1 MMSHKVLIIP
11 GLNGSGPDHWQSVW
25 EDERLDCARV
35 DQRDWD
41 DPDPIDWLCRI
52 EAAVKTPPVPTLLV
66 AHSLGCLAVAAWA
79 AVSRIDRD
87 SPMAAMLV
95 APCGPSQIGASPA
108 IQRFSKIADH
118 RLAMPSLLVASTND
132 PFASF
137 ARTCKFAS
145 VWGSQ
150 LVEAG
155 ELGHINAQSNLGAW
169 HWGQAL
175 LDRMIA
181 AIVAPPVVRPA
192 RGAFDDQRTCHTSSA
207 PIAPFVAA
215 ALPSMNL

>member
-1 MMSHKVLIIP
+1 MISHKVLIIP
-11 GLNGSGPDHWQSVW
+11 GLNGSGADHWQSVW

-35 DQRDWD
+35 DQRDWV

-52 EAAVKTPPVPTLLV
+52 EAAVKAPPVPTVLV

-79 AVSRIDRD
+79 AVSRFDRD
-87 SPMAAMLV
+87 FPVAAMLV
-95 APCGPSQIGASPA
+95 APCDPSQIGASPA
-108 IQRFSKIADH
+108 IQRFAKVADH
-118 RLAMPSLLVASTND
+118 RLAMPSLLIASTND
-132 PFASF
+132 PYASF
-137 ARTCKFAS
+137 ARTCKFAA

-155 ELGHINAQSNLGAW
+155 ELGHINAQSGLGAW
-169 HWGQAL
+169 HWGQTL

-181 AIVAPPVVRPA
+181 ATVASPRVRSA
-192 RGAFDDQRTCHTSSA
+192 GGACDDLRTCYASSA

-215 ALPSMNL
+215 ALP